1 MMIAVVLTT
10 VGSVVLS
17 LPNVYHATAT
27 IQVERQQVP
36 EAFVQSTVTSEV
48 KSRLQTITKQIL
60 SPDRLQNLIHR
71 FDLYPDLRQQV
82 PLDRV
87 ITRMQQD
94 IQLEQQSGSPRRG
107 TTTTAFTIGYRG
119 GEPQK
124 VAQVTNVLASFYI
137 EENVKVR
144 EQATTGTSQF
154 LQTQLEALRQQLE
167 QQEQRLRQFKERYI
181 GELPEQLN
189 ANLATLER
197 LNLQLRL
204 NSDEQARTRER
215 QLALSRQQREIED
228 AGRLAPAAQETPLM
242 RLTRLRQELL
252 AMQTRFSD
260 KYPNMI
266 RLKAEIAAL
275 EQQLAPSPG
284 QTQQPGVATVAAPQ
298 DLRVQKEMS
307 AIEVEL
313 KTLKVEEQNLLH
325 SIAFYQQRVEN
336 TPRREQ
342 ELKVLARD
350 YDTAQELYQ
359 SLLKRQA
366 EARLAENMEQSQQ
379 GEQFRLIEHAKPP
392 SEPAAP
398 QRVQLGL
405 LGLLLALGLATG
417 AVLLVESLDTSFHAV
432 EELRTFSQIPVLLSL
447 PRIVTA
453 AEVRRRRWKFV
464 FATVS
469 TLLLLGLL
477 AGLIHIMAKD
487 NIPLVRLL
495 EL

>member
-1 MMIAVVLTT
+1 
-10 VGSVVLS
+10 
-17 LPNVYHATAT
+17 
-27 IQVERQQVP
+27 
-36 EAFVQSTVTSEV
+36 
-48 KSRLQTITKQIL
+48 
-60 SPDRLQNLIHR
+60 
-71 FDLYPDLRQQV
+71 
-82 PLDRV
+82 
-87 ITRMQQD
+87 
-94 IQLEQQSGSPRRG
+94 
-107 TTTTAFTIGYRG
+107 
-119 GEPQK
+119 
-124 VAQVTNVLASFYI
+124 
-137 EENVKVR
+137 
-144 EQATTGTSQF
+144 
-154 LQTQLEALRQQLE
+154 
-167 QQEQRLRQFKERYI
+167 
-181 GELPEQLN
+181 
-189 ANLATLER
+189 
-197 LNLQLRL
+197 
-204 NSDEQARTRER
+204 
-215 QLALSRQQREIED
+215 
-228 AGRLAPAAQETPLM
+228 
-242 RLTRLRQELL
+242 
-252 AMQTRFSD
+252 
-260 KYPNMI
+260 
-266 RLKAEIAAL
+266 
-275 EQQLAPSPG
+275 
-284 QTQQPGVATVAAPQ
+284 
-298 DLRVQKEMS
+298 VQKEMS
-307 AIEVEL
+307 AVEVEL

-379 GEQFRLIEHAKPP
+379 GEQFRLIEQAKPP
-392 SEPAAP
+392 SQPAAP

-432 EELRTFSQIPVLLSL
+432 EDLRTFSQIPVLLSL